1 MRTTLK
7 RGVGRGAGAN
17 GNGKAVFPPG
27 TVSAVTRYRQPP
39 PPATTGFGIFER
51 ILLVTLIEIS
61 ALVVGTAGGAYLYT
75 HQVVVR
81 LQAHTPGVKQAPQA
95 REVPV
100 ANRAA
105 IALVIGY
112 DHRKGVES
120 TNPSLSDTLM
130 LIRADPETNTI
141 SLLSFPR
148 DLQVPIYSGSSPSDS
163 LGHVVSSLDRIN
175 SAYGRC
181 GPKGSLLTVRH

>member
-27 TVSAVTRYRQPP
+27 PTPATVTEVTRYRQPP
-39 PPATTGFGIFER
+39 PPAASGLGLFRR
-51 ILLVTLIEIS
+51 ILLITLLGVTSLILG
-61 ALVVGTAGGAYLYT
+61 AAGGGYLYT
-75 HQVVVR
+75 HQIVAGLR
-81 LQAHTPGVKQAPQA
+81 AHTPSVVKASKA
-95 REVPV
+95 LDVPV

-112 DHRKGVES
+112 DHRAGVES
-120 TNPSLSDTLM
+120 NRPSLSDTLM
-130 LIRADPETNTI
+130 LIRADPLTKSI

-148 DLQVPIYSGSSPSDS
+148 DLSVPIYCGATPSAN
-163 LGHVVSSLDRIN
+163 GRYRRQGADRRGL
-175 SAYGRC
+175 AHG
-181 GPKGSLLTVRH
+181 